1 MTHLTGSSRSSNY
14 ETYLQEQLDLAR
26 WEGEG
31 GAPAQH
37 VHQAS
42 AHPKPCEAAAASA
55 AFRQLRVREL
65 IPALN

>member
-1 MTHLTGSSRSSNY
+1 MTHLTGSSCSSNY

-37 VHQAS
+37 VHQA
-42 AHPKPCEAAAASA
+42 HPKLCHVAAASEV
-55 AFRQLRVREL
+55 FRQLRVREL
-65 IPALN
+65 IPTS